1 MNMRSNNELNDLFDY
16 GYKIFQNKDYFKFS
30 IDSVLLAEFV
40 DVKKGHKKILDMCS
54 GNAPIPL
61 ILNTK
66 YGDNIDIVG
75 VEIQKD
81 IYDLGRQS
89 IDYNN
94 VKNIRLINMDVK
106 EYISSENTKYDIV
119 TCNPPY
125 FKKTDM
131 KILNDNEIKAIAR
144 HEITID
150 LDEVL
155 YCASRLLKN
164 KGYFYLVHQAVRLAD
179 VINAMKKYR
188 FGVKK
193 VQMVYDDVKSD
204 CCFILIEAIYNGED
218 YVKINQPLFLR
229 EHNTYK
235 NIFRRD

>member
-193 VQMVYDDVKSD
+193 VQRYMMIKKVIV
-204 CCFILIEAIYNGED
+204 
-218 YVKINQPLFLR
+218 VLF
-229 EHNTYK
+229 
-235 NIFRRD
+235 